1 MDLPLVDWMAAIE
14 QEYVE
19 TFIPAGGAAVKFTVL
34 TPPLEASDIRQG
46 LKALADRHG
55 LAYFGLDGAETR
67 LHMIDQLFHAI
78 ARQVDWE
85 NLAGALMRRL
95 LAADGYLL
103 PSEAARCTYPEI
115 AAMNGT
121 SDVDLRRRVRV
132 LLHEHVE
139 NDYAMVHE
147 FRAAMLRL
155 CQAYLEVVKAEV
167 TEIESIQAWLRGE
180 LKSVSVLKPAGIF
193 QKVGRN
199 LARDMF
205 LSLAHWLKLVRP
217 RGTVLALDIS
227 RYSLERRFSHPDGL
241 LFHSTTAVVDVY
253 EVLRQFI
260 DATDEL
266 ESCLIVVIAP
276 PAFLTDEKRGLAKYN
291 ALKLRLWDDVRD
303 RARANPLSA
312 MVRIAGE
319 VA

>member
-1 MDLPLVDWMAAIE
+1 
-14 QEYVE
+14 
-19 TFIPAGGAAVKFTVL
+19 
-34 TPPLEASDIRQG
+34 
-46 LKALADRHG
+46 
-55 LAYFGLDGAETR
+55 
-67 LHMIDQLFHAI
+67 
-78 ARQVDWE
+78 VDWE

-205 LSLAHWLKLVRP
+205 LSLAHWLKLVGP